1 MADSSYRENAIP
13 LIVKNE
19 DDALVYFNNVCK
31 EIGWRDEKYEEYESW
46 FEGITG
52 SPPDKTQEADMR
64 MLAGDVEPN
73 EKQIIRLLGRLD
85 DYDVMEIGAY
95 ELLNHVLSQ
104 TQNTFWNIQQPSEY
118 SYLVLQLWTRQDLLD
133 AIGSPSLM
141 LQALINLRK
150 TNK

>member
-19 DDALVYFNNVCK
+19 DDALAYFNRVCQ

-46 FEGITG
+46 FEDITG

-73 EKQIIRLLGRLD
+73 ENQIIRLLGRLD

-95 ELLNHVLSQ
+95 ELLNHVLSE

-118 SYLVLQLWTRQDLLD
+118 SNIVLQLWTRQDLLD
-133 AIGSPSLM
+133 AIGSPYLM
-141 LQALINLRK
+141 LQALINLRR
-150 TNK
+150 TN